1 MFYGTL
7 SWHRTDVKNS
17 YESYVLSLLL
27 DEAVVEGV
35 VEGAVVTTVVV
46 VTEHISISDKGIHTG
61 DAQHALITHTDFDD
75 RHPEPLDVH
84 TSNNE
89 HGGAGA
95 HTLEPDDV
103 LNE

>member
-1 MFYGTL
+1 M
-7 SWHRTDVKNS
+7 
-17 YESYVLSLLL
+17 
-27 DEAVVEGV
+27 
-35 VEGAVVTTVVV
+35 
-46 VTEHISISDKGIHTG
+46 HTG
-61 DAQHALITHTDFDD
+61 DEQHALTTHTDFDEG
-75 RHPEPLDVH
+75 HPEPLNVH

>member
-1 MFYGTL
+1 
-7 SWHRTDVKNS
+7 VKQETFGFHNIQLAPPS
-17 YESYVLSLLL
+17 FLL
-27 DEAVVEGV
+27 DEAVVEG
-35 VEGAVVTTVVV
+35 AVVATVVV

-75 RHPEPLDVH
+75 GHPEPLDVH

>member
-1 MFYGTL
+1 MV
-7 SWHRTDVKNS
+7 DVG
-17 YESYVLSLLL
+17 VA
-27 DEAVVEGV
+27 DVV
-35 VEGAVVTTVVV
+35 AAVVV
-46 VTEHISISDKGIHTG
+46 VTEHISIRDKGMHTG
-61 DAQHALITHTDFDD
+61 VEQHALITQTDFDD
-75 RHPEPLDVH
+75 GHPEPLNVH